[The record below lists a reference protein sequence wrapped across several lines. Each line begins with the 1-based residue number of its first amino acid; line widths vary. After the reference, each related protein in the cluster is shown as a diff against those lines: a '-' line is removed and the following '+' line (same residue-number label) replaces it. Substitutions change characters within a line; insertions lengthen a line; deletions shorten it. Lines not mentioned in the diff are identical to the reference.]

1 MNSKKRSIIVTGGGQ
16 GIGAAIARDLSAHGA
31 RIVVADLNEEKAATV
46 AAEIETAE
54 GSAIGVRADVGD
66 PDSVEAMAQAALAA
80 HGRLDGLINCAAI
93 FSTIKMKRFEEISL
107 EDWEAVMRVN
117 TTGTFLA
124 CKAVA
129 GPMREAGFGLIIN
142 FSSQAVTRGRVDY
155 LHYIASK
162 SAIIGMTRSLARE
175 LGEDGITVNAILPG
189 YTQTEVPRET
199 TSPAQQQV
207 FLTTQSIKRFGTPAD
222 IVGLVRFLCSEEAGF
237 ITGQCHAVDGG
248 LAYP

>member
-1 MNSKKRSIIVTGGGQ
+1 MNFEQRSIIVTGGGQ
-16 GIGAAIARDLSAHGA
+16 GIGAAIARDLAAHGA
-31 RIVVADLNEEKAATV
+31 QIVVADLNDEKAETV
-46 AAEIETAE
+46 AGEIETA
-54 GSAIGVRADVGD
+54 GGLAIGIRADVGD
-66 PDSVEAMAQAALAA
+66 PDSVDAMAESALAA

-93 FSTIKMKRFEEISL
+93 FATIKMKRFEEISL
-107 EDWEAVMRVN
+107 EEWEAVMRVN

-129 GPMREAGFGLIIN
+129 GPMREAGFGRIIN

-175 LGEDGITVNAILPG
+175 LGENGITVNAILPG
-189 YTQTEVPRET
+189 YTRTEVPRET

-207 FLTTQSIKRFGTPAD
+207 FLATQSIKRFGTPAD

-237 ITGQCHAVDGG
+237 ITGQCHAIDGG

>member
-1 MNSKKRSIIVTGGGQ
+1 MNSEKRSIIVTGGGQ
-16 GIGAAIARDLSAHGA
+16 GIGGAIARDLAAHGA

-107 EDWEAVMRVN
+107 EEWEAVMRVN

-129 GPMREAGFGLIIN
+129 GPMREAGFGRIIN

-199 TSPAQQQV
+199 TSPVQQQV
-207 FLTTQSIKRFGTPAD
+207 FLATQSIKRFGTPAD

>member
-1 MNSKKRSIIVTGGGQ
+1 MNFEQRSIIVTGGGQ
-16 GIGAAIARDLSAHGA
+16 GIGAAIARDLAAHGA
-31 RIVVADLNEEKAATV
+31 RIVVADLNDAKADTV
-46 AAEIETAE
+46 AAEIEAAG
-54 GSAIGVRADVGD
+54 GSAIGIRADVGD
-66 PDSVEAMAQAALAA
+66 PDSVEAMAQAALSA

-107 EDWEAVMRVN
+107 EEWEAVMRVN

-129 GPMREAGFGLIIN
+129 APMRKAGFGRIIN

-207 FLTTQSIKRFGTPAD
+207 FLATQSIKRFGTPAD

>member
-1 MNSKKRSIIVTGGGQ
+1 MSISGRSIIVTGGGQ
-16 GIGAAIARDLSAHGA
+16 GIGAAIARDLAAHGA
-31 RIVVADLNEEKAATV
+31 KIVAADLNAEKAAAV
-46 AAEIETAE
+46 AAEIEAAG
-54 GSAIGVRADVGD
+54 GSAVFAPTDVAD
-66 PDSVEAMAQAALAA
+66 PQSVQAMAGVALSA

-107 EDWEAVMRVN
+107 EEWEAVMRVN

-129 GPMREAGFGLIIN
+129 GPMREAGFGRIIN

-162 SAIIGMTRSLARE
+162 SALIGMTRSLARE

-207 FLTTQSIKRFGTPAD
+207 FLATQSIKRFGTPSD

-237 ITGQCHAVDGG
+237 ITGQCHAIDGG